1 MKFDYRARDKEGNIQ
16 EGVVEASSRESA
28 FLVVQSY
35 GLYIVS
41 LTEKKLPWHQRELG
55 KGFERVSGQDVVM
68 VSRQLAVMAESK
80 IPIVESLQALS
91 KQLEKRGLKEKIL
104 TVADKVEGGAPLSK
118 ALALYPEIFSNFY
131 VNIIKSGEASGKMSD
146 SLTYLADHIEREYQF
161 QQKIIGA
168 MFYPVFILVIFVG
181 IMLFLFMFIMP
192 QLTDILLDAGGD
204 IPTITQIVITVS
216 KFLQENGLFVFF
228 GVALIIGFGIKFF
241 TTKQGKEILDEFILK
256 VPIFNDFF
264 RKTFMI
270 RFCES
275 LATLITAG
283 LPIVKSLEITAEI
296 VNNKVYKDTILKISE
311 GVEQGKQISEMMKK
325 YPKMFS
331 PILVQMTIVGE
342 RSGRLGTS
350 LDNVVRFFR
359 AELERTIDKYIS
371 MLEPLM
377 IVALGVLVGGLVG
390 SVLLPIYNISMS
402 M

>member
-1 MKFDYRARDKEGNIQ
+1 MQFDYKARDKEGNIK

-35 GLYIVS
+35 DLYVIS
-41 LTEKKLPWHQRELG
+41 LTEKKVPFYKQDFG
-55 KGFERVSGQDVVM
+55 SSFERVSGQDVVM
-68 VSRQLAVMAESK
+68 ISRQLAVMAESK

-91 KQLEKRGLKEKIL
+91 KQLEKKTLKEKMLSI
-104 TVADKVEGGAPLSK
+104 ADKVEGGAPLSK
-118 ALALYPEIFSNFY
+118 ALALHPEIFSNFY
-131 VNIIKSGEASGKMSD
+131 VNIIKSGEASGKMSE

-161 QQKIIGA
+161 RQKIIGA
-168 MFYPVFILVIFVG
+168 MFYPIFILVIFVG

-192 QLTDILLDAGGD
+192 ELTQILIDAGGD
-204 IPTITQIVITVS
+204 IPFITQIVISVS
-216 KFLQENGLFVFF
+216 SFLERNGLFVF
-228 GVALIIGFGIKFF
+228 LGFASLVGLAIKFF
-241 TTKQGKEILDEFILK
+241 RTEQGKEVLDEFILK
-256 VPIFNDFF
+256 APIVNDFF

-270 RFCES
+270 RFSES

-296 VNNKVYKDTILKISE
+296 VNNKVYKETIMKLSE
-311 GVEQGKQISEMMKK
+311 GVEQGKQISEVMKR

-331 PILVQMTIVGE
+331 PLLVQMVIVGE
-342 RSGRLGTS
+342 RSGRLAPS
-350 LDNVVRFFR
+350 LNNVVRFLR
-359 AELERTIDKYIS
+359 AEVERTLDRYIS